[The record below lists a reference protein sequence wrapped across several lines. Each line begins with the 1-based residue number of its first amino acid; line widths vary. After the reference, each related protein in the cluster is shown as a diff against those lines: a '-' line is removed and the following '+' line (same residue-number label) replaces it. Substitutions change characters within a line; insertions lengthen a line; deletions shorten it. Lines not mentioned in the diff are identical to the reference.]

1 MGDMGDI
8 NQITGDMGDMRDISQ
23 ITSGLGTTTD
33 EYIRKGLPLVD

>member
-1 MGDMGDI
+1 MGDI
-8 NQITGDMGDMRDISQ
+8 NQITRDISQ